1 MGTFMLDL
9 MLISILFF
17 TLYCLTL
24 YYVIENKPFGIL
36 LDMNID
42 KKKLEEELV
51 KSTQDIFRIYQTL
64 LEDEKTVLKYPEY
77 TKEYLLNFCKKALE
91 EKMTVDKL
99 SRWLGFIQG
108 VLIMNGVL
116 EQEQERT
123 RTRGIF
129 QEIYKKYNIKQE
141 KVDA

>member
-1 MGTFMLDL
+1 VL
-9 MLISILFF
+9 
-17 TLYCLTL
+17 
-24 YYVIENKPFGIL
+24 ENKPFDIL

-42 KKKLEEELV
+42 KKKLEQELI
-51 KSTQDIFRIYQTL
+51 KSTQDIFRTYQTL
-64 LEDEKTVLKYPEY
+64 LEDEKTGLKYPEY

-91 EKMTVDKL
+91 EKKMTVDKL

-123 RTRGIF
+123 RTRAIF
-129 QEIYKKYNIKQE
+129 QEIYKKYNIIQE

>member
-1 MGTFMLDL
+1 MTEQ

-17 TLYCLTL
+17 ALYGLTL
-24 YYVIENKPFGIL
+24 YYVLENKPFDIL

-42 KKKLEEELV
+42 KKKLEQELI
-51 KSTQDIFRIYQTL
+51 KSTQDIFRTYQTL

-108 VLIMNGVL
+108 VLIMNAIL
-116 EQEQERT
+116 EQEQERN
-123 RTRGIF
+123 RTRVIF
-129 QEIYKKYNIKQE
+129 QEIYKKYNINQE
-141 KVDA
+141 KVDV